1 MFRLFS
7 GKKSTFKPVKTHKN
21 SKQQGY
27 HDYTMRTLGSGNMRS
42 AVALPPG
49 EDQNE
54 WLASNTVDFFNEVS
68 LIWGITT
75 ETQMP
80 TYAAGEGFPL
90 GFEYLWADGIKIKTP
105 IRCSSTEYV
114 DYVMT
119 WIEEQI
125 NNEQIFP
132 TSSDNP
138 FPRNY
143 ITIIRQIYTRLF
155 RIFAI
160 IYTQHFSRL
169 EELGAVAHLNTSFKH
184 FCYFIWEFQLVDE
197 RELGALQDI
206 VNALKEKYDE
216 NVEQT

>member
-1 MFRLFS
+1 
-7 GKKSTFKPVKTHKN
+7 
-21 SKQQGY
+21 
-27 HDYTMRTLGSGNMRS
+27 
-42 AVALPPG
+42 
-49 EDQNE
+49 
-54 WLASNTVDFFNEVS
+54 
-68 LIWGITT
+68 
-75 ETQMP
+75 MP
-80 TYAAGEGFPL
+80 TYGAGEGFPL

-132 TSSDNP
+132 TSSDNQ

-160 IYTQHFSRL
+160 IKTKLKVQ
-169 EELGAVAHLNTSFKH
+169 
-184 FCYFIWEFQLVDE
+184 FCIFEIDEIVLFDEF
-197 RELGALQDI
+197 
-206 VNALKEKYDE
+206 
-216 NVEQT
+216 